1 MMLRMADTAT
11 AATPATPATS
21 AAARTRSDLG
31 PGDPAPDFELP
42 GTSEQAGVHREKPKR
57 RYRLSDYRDQHVLL
71 VFFSAA
77 FTPT

>member
-1 MMLRMADTAT
+1 MDDVRPT
-11 AATPATPATS
+11 
-21 AAARTRSDLG
+21 RTGLK

-42 GTSEQAGVHREKPKR
+42 GTSEQAGVHREKPKS
-57 RYRLSDYRDQHVLL
+57 RYNLSSYRGRPVLL